1 MYIQGTLLHLESD
14 EAHAQLN
21 PVEEEVET
29 VEESESQI
37 SVAGS
42 ALGSQTASAAASNA
56 SVQAAEEKP
65 KKKEKLIKNQFNYQ
79 DRGTQ
84 SGTTVCI
91 IQCQTVL

>member
-1 MYIQGTLLHLESD
+1 MDIQGTLLHLESD

-21 PVEEEVET
+21 PVEEEIET
-29 VEESESQI
+29 VEESESQTG

-42 ALGSQTASAAASNA
+42 TAGSQTASAAASNA

-84 SGTTVCI
+84 SGTIVSI
-91 IQCQTVL
+91 IHC